1 MKHFLAILKSWG
13 PLGVFGLSI
22 VESLG
27 IPNPGGTDFLLLF
40 IAAARPKNA
49 FLSAGLAV
57 LGSLLGS
64 VFFYEVTRRGGD
76 TLLYKYTSSGGG
88 KKFRGWFQRYGLITV
103 FIPALLPI
111 PILPYKV
118 FAACA
123 GALGVSRLRFFAV
136 LGSARIL
143 RYFAL
148 AYLGMALGDGA
159 GAWLKAHMWHLVGVA
174 LLLSLVLGW
183 GARRLNE
190 MNEDTETPAVL
201 QAGIRETL

>member
-1 MKHFLAILKSWG
+1 MRHILEILKAWG
-13 PLGVFGLSI
+13 PLGVFGLSF

-40 IAAARPKNA
+40 IAAVRPKDAALSA
-49 FLSAGLAV
+49 FLAV
-57 LGSLLGS
+57 VGSLIGS

-76 TLLYKYTSSGGG
+76 ALLYRYTSSGAGQR
-88 KKFRGWFQRYGLITV
+88 FRAWFQRYGLITV

-123 GALGVSRLRFFAV
+123 GAMAVSRTRFFLV
-136 LGSARIL
+136 LTAARTA

-148 AYLGMALGDGA
+148 AYLGAALGDGA
-159 GAWLKAHMWHLVGVA
+159 GPWLRAHLWHLLA
-174 LLLSLVLGW
+174 FAMILTLVLGW
-183 GARRLNE
+183 LVRRANQ
-190 MNEDTETPAVL
+190 ETAPPA
-201 QAGIRETL
+201 TLSA